1 MPRASFA
8 GRIFVGNE
16 GDALGV
22 AHQDVQKCSE
32 TGFLRRGAVFFRLFA
47 EKLAAQ
53 ALDLIDSDLELFP
66 TGMLGA
72 NSAREREREREISAR
87 FQAKILQTP
96 TTRYFVTRGNGK
108 QIPFD

>member
-72 NSAREREREREISAR
+72 NSARERERERDFSSVSSKNTSNADNAVFRDSWQWETDS
-87 FQAKILQTP
+87 L
-96 TTRYFVTRGNGK
+96 
-108 QIPFD
+108 